1 MSSLY
6 PALLI
11 AALVS
16 GTVTTRI
23 IPRYDGLLM
32 ELESDSMITDSITIT
47 GYHVNVRPGGRVSL
61 PEAYMPYWVYGW
73 ESDPDSCGFRVELTD
88 AVDSLSY
95 SISEEGDVLLLFFRA
110 EEPLIFPELSWNG
123 PPAEPVYFDPDLAF
137 TDSSIIAVLELGQQ
151 SPWLDDFD
159 CIVIDP
165 GHGGRDPGAV
175 GPGGTLEKDRT
186 LEIAL
191 LVRDILNIRM
201 PDLETVMTRTTDC
214 YVSLGARTRLAN
226 AMKADLFVSIHCN
239 AAENSS
245 AVGFETFFLSRA
257 RTDDSRA
264 VEMLE
269 NSVIEYDEGFDVSPH
284 GFQEDALSFLLADIA
299 QNIYLERSSSL
310 AVAIQESM
318 AGRFIENPNRGVK
331 QAGFY
336 VLRGALMP
344 SVLVEVAFIS
354 NPGEEHMLQ
363 SLDFRLA
370 SAEAIVDAVLTF
382 AEQQ

>member
-1 MSSLY
+1 MINLH
-6 PALLI
+6 LLFWL
-11 AALVS
+11 AALVG

-32 ELESDSMITDSITIT
+32 ELTSSDIIGDSITIT
-47 GYHVNVRPGGRVSL
+47 GYSVNVRPGHRVIM
-61 PEAYMPYWVYGW
+61 PEAFLPFWVYGW
-73 ESDPDSCGFRVELTD
+73 EPDTDSGGFTVELTD
-88 AVDSLSY
+88 AVDSLEY
-95 SISEEGDVLLLFFRA
+95 SLREDGRVMLIFFRA
-110 EEPLIFPELSWNG
+110 AEPLLFPELSWNG
-123 PPAEPVYFDPDLAF
+123 PPSEPEYIDSDQIY
-137 TDSSIIAVLELGQQ
+137 TDSSVIAALEMGQQ

-175 GPGGTLEKDRT
+175 GYSGTFEKDRA

-191 LVRDILNIRM
+191 LMRDILNIRR
-201 PDLETVMTRTTDC
+201 PDLEIVMTRSTDC

-226 AMKADLFVSIHCN
+226 SMKADLFISIHCN
-239 AAENSS
+239 AAVNSS
-245 AVGFETFFLSRA
+245 ANGFETFFLSRA

-269 NSVIEYDEGFDVSPH
+269 NSVIELDEGYNAASYT
-284 GFQEDALSFLLADIA
+284 FQDNALSFLLADIA

-310 AVAIQESM
+310 AVEIQDSM
-318 AGRFIENPNRGVK
+318 AERFAGSASRGVK

-344 SVLVEVAFIS
+344 SVLVEIAFIS
-354 NPGEEHMLQ
+354 NPGEEQMLQ

-370 SAEAIVDAVLTF
+370 SAEAIVDAVLKF
-382 AEQQ
+382 AEQ

>member
-1 MSSLY
+1 MISIH
-6 PALLI
+6 LLLFT
-11 AALVS
+11 ATLLG

-23 IPRYDGLLM
+23 IPRYDGLLL
-32 ELESDSMITDSITIT
+32 ELTSSEAIRESISVT
-47 GYHVNVRPGGRVSL
+47 GYSVNVRPGNRIIM
-61 PEAYMPYWVYGW
+61 PEAFFPFWVYGW
-73 ESDPDSCGFRVELTD
+73 ESDADSCGFTVELTD
-88 AVDSLSY
+88 AIDSLDY
-95 SISEEGDVLLLFFRA
+95 SLREDGRVMLIFFRA
-110 EEPLIFPELSWNG
+110 SEPLIFPELSWNG
-123 PPAEPVYFDPDLAF
+123 PPREPLYLDSDAIYS
-137 TDSSIIAVLELGQQ
+137 DSSVIAALEMGQE

-175 GPGGTLEKDRT
+175 GYSGTFEKDRA

-191 LVRDILNIRM
+191 LVRDILNIRK
-201 PDLETVMTRTTDC
+201 PDLEVIMTRSTDC

-226 AMKADLFVSIHCN
+226 FVKADLFISIHCN
-239 AAENSS
+239 AAVNSS
-245 AVGFETFFLSRA
+245 ANGFETFFLSRA

-269 NSVIEYDEGFDVSPH
+269 NSVIEFDEEHDSASY
-284 GFQEDALSFLLADIA
+284 GFQDDALSFLLADIA

-310 AVAIQESM
+310 AVEIQDSM
-318 AGRFIENPNRGVK
+318 RERFTENVSRGVK

-344 SVLVEVAFIS
+344 SVLVEIAFIS
-354 NPGEEHMLQ
+354 NPGEERMLQ

-370 SAEAIVDAVLTF
+370 SAEAIVDAVLKF
-382 AEQQ
+382 AEQ

>member
-1 MSSLY
+1 MSSIY
-6 PALLI
+6 LLI
-11 AALVS
+11 MAVLVG
-16 GTVTTRI
+16 GTVNTRI

-32 ELESDSMITDSITIT
+32 ELTSDEAITDSITVT
-47 GYHVNVRPGGRVSL
+47 GYSVNVRPGNRVIMPDAFL
-61 PEAYMPYWVYGW
+61 PFWVRGW
-73 ESDPDSCGFRVELTD
+73 ETDADSCGFTVELTD
-88 AVDSLSY
+88 AIDSLEY
-95 SISEEGDVLLLFFRA
+95 SLGEDDRIMLIFFRA
-110 EEPLIFPELSWNG
+110 AEPLVFPELAWNG
-123 PPAEPVYFDPDLAF
+123 PPREPVYVDPGPIYS
-137 TDSSIIAVLELGQQ
+137 DSSIVAALELGQQ

-175 GPGGTLEKDRT
+175 GYAGTYEKDRA

-191 LVRDILNIRM
+191 LVRDILNVRR
-201 PDLETVMTRTTDC
+201 PDLEVVMTRSTDC

-226 AMKADLFVSIHCN
+226 SMKADLFISIHCN
-239 AAENSS
+239 AAVNST
-245 AVGFETFFLSRA
+245 ANGFETFFLSRA

-269 NSVIEYDEGFDVSPH
+269 NSVIELDEGYGTPFHDFH
-284 GFQEDALSFLLADIA
+284 DDALSFLLADIA

-310 AVAIQESM
+310 AVEIQDSM
-318 AGRFIENPNRGVK
+318 MERLSGNRSRGVK

-344 SVLVEVAFIS
+344 SVLVEIAFIS
-354 NPGEEHMLQ
+354 HPGEERMLQ

-370 SAEAIVDAVLTF
+370 SAEAIVDAVLKF
-382 AEQQ
+382 SEQ

>member
-1 MSSLY
+1 MINLH
-6 PALLI
+6 LLFCLT
-11 AALVS
+11 ALVG

-32 ELESDSMITDSITIT
+32 ELTSSEIIEDSITIT
-47 GYHVNVRPGGRVSL
+47 GYSVNVRPGHRVIM
-61 PEAYMPYWVYGW
+61 PEAFLPFWVYGW
-73 ESDPDSCGFRVELTD
+73 EADADSCGFTVELTD
-88 AVDSLSY
+88 AVDSLEY
-95 SISEEGDVLLLFFRA
+95 SLSEDSLVMLIFFRA
-110 EEPLIFPELSWNG
+110 AEPLLFPELSWNG
-123 PPAEPVYFDPDLAF
+123 PPREPAYIDSDQIYS
-137 TDSSIIAVLELGQQ
+137 DSSVIAALEMGQQ

-165 GHGGRDPGAV
+165 GHGGRDPGAI
-175 GPGGTLEKDRT
+175 GYSGTFEKDRA

-191 LVRDILNIRM
+191 LVRDILSIRR
-201 PDLETVMTRTTDC
+201 PDLEIIMTRSTDC

-226 AMKADLFVSIHCN
+226 SMKADLFISIHCN
-239 AAENSS
+239 AAVNSS
-245 AVGFETFFLSRA
+245 ANGFETFFLSRA

-269 NSVIEYDEGFDVSPH
+269 NSVIEFDEGFDAGSH
-284 GFQEDALSFLLADIA
+284 FFQDNALSFLLADIA

-310 AVAIQESM
+310 AVEIQDSM
-318 AGRFIENPNRGVK
+318 AEQFAGSASRGVK

-344 SVLVEVAFIS
+344 SVLVEIAFIS
-354 NPGEEHMLQ
+354 NQEEEQMLQ

-370 SAEAIVDAVLTF
+370 SAEAIVDAILKF
-382 AEQQ
+382 AE